1 MSQTWLI
8 KDTAPDIST
17 LHLAPENGDDEYI
30 VYSASFESNG
40 EVFSS
45 LKFRYKRFS
54 TTHTLRLYYNDTL
67 VTNVLRYNIK
77 GSYTGLPFVF
87 ENEAYRTLKFDT
99 APTGELLAWL
109 QKNADAPIID
119 NLVTDRTQADVERV
133 KALAAKGFAAMTADE
148 QAEWLAGMKGAYN
161 AADLNRVGTALN
173 YLAGRL
179 GAICGMSIAWSA
191 KTDWAVTDII
201 TASQAAEYRRQ
212 IQDIRD
218 ALTYPANAPDVP
230 EIALLTYAGANDIE
244 RILTIC
250 ETLVDN
256 VINAFRYTGAAEC
269 AMGGLLT

>member
-1 MSQTWLI
+1 MSQTWVI
-8 KDTAPDIST
+8 KDTAPVDEDSYILNKVDIAFTSGG
-17 LHLAPENGDDEYI
+17 EKFVGIEMYDEGITYI
-30 VYSASFESNG
+30 ALKYYRSNG
-40 EVFSS
+40 TVIEPANMNYAWGETQYYWPPSNE
-45 LKFRYKRFS
+45 KYK
-54 TTHTLRLYYNDTL
+54 TL
-67 VTNVLRYNIK
+67 
-77 GSYTGLPFVF
+77 
-87 ENEAYRTLKFDT
+87 EFDT